1 MSVKITLFANI
12 PDIAGR
18 LLAHRVE
25 CTLQK
30 LQEGIKFNGFVPT
43 YLSECPTDFHFFYF
57 STFIFPIFFID
68 FGKCFVLLKLRM

>member
-1 MSVKITLFANI
+1 MNVEITLCIKI

-43 YLSECPTDFHFFYF
+43 YLSECPTDFYFF
-57 STFIFPIFFID
+57 TF
-68 FGKCFVLLKLRM
+68 